1 MRLPFILLLAVSIS
15 RALCHSTFRFGAVL
29 STVGSTRTIADAKD
43 GYALY
48 FDAVNA
54 LADGNGFFIQGKPET
69 QGFYFKYEF
78 LWREDFSDR
87 RIHADEVQKL
97 LEKDRVHFLGGSHP
111 KYALQEM
118 RLANQSS
125 VLCYHCCVSPDSIY
139 ERNFP
144 TTFGITATNK
154 DFTKLLIRQLTF
166 AQISSLAVVY
176 DEDDEFTRTTCEA
189 TIAFG
194 REFYAGDLED
204 RMIIVAFNGS
214 DTSPEI
220 AEEFAQRAKRLK
232 IAAVIGCVY
241 PQKGRQLVHALDA
254 VEYSLQSLFL
264 TVGPSKQW
272 WVNSIENGDLVRDL
286 LSSAQWHESMNYVD
300 DFFGSTAEYVELY
313 KRKYSGASPDQD
325 AAGASAVGLTLTK
338 AITTAF
344 TNCDITQT
352 KGDVDALLY
361 DTGSIACDD
370 GLEMTGYDRI
380 LRTLARLDIET
391 FYGKVQ
397 FNPLRRNVALDPV
410 TTQVFVRKTGDGE
423 ERRKIEAVL
432 PVGYATKLIHY
443 PAHNRYPDTCEA
455 GQHRGKG
462 AFDPCEPCA
471 SGTFSEKRNAKHCEN
486 CPIGHWLKSPGQSV
500 CNKCPS
506 GTTTNSTGATR
517 KTDCICR
524 VGFFNRAA
532 LKGVDCEPCPEGAT
546 CKGGIHA
553 PIPNEGYWS
562 SSLDRGEVY
571 RCDSGSVCR
580 GGEDSECAEGYTG
593 RYVSPKSSAEH

>member
-1 MRLPFILLLAVSIS
+1 MRLLLVFFLAVSIC
-15 RALCHSTFRFGAVL
+15 RTLCHSTFRFGAVL
-29 STVGSTRTIADAKD
+29 STVGSTRTIADAKN

-54 LADGNGFFIQGKPET
+54 LADGNGLFIQGRPGT

-87 RIHADEVQKL
+87 RIHAEEVQNL

-111 KYALQEM
+111 KYAMQEM

-125 VLCYHCCVSPDSIY
+125 ILCYHCCVSPDSIY

-166 AQISSLAVVY
+166 AQISSLAVIY
-176 DEDDEFTRTTCEA
+176 DEDDEFTRTTCQA
-189 TIAFG
+189 AITFG
-194 REFYAGDLED
+194 REFYAGGRED
-204 RMIIVAFNGS
+204 RMVVMAFNGS
-214 DTSPEI
+214 DTSADMIEV
-220 AEEFAQRAKRLK
+220 FAQRAKNTK

-241 PQKGRQLVHALDA
+241 PEKGRQLVHALDA
-254 VEYSLQSLFL
+254 AEYSLQALFL

-272 WVNSIENGDLVRDL
+272 WVQSIENGDLVRHL
-286 LSSAQWHESMNYVD
+286 LSSAQWHESMNYMD
-300 DFFGSTAEYVELY
+300 DFFGSTAEYVRTY

-344 TNCDITQT
+344 KNCDITQT

-361 DTGSIACDD
+361 DVESIACDD
-370 GLEMTGYDRI
+370 GLDMTGYDRI

-391 FYGKVQ
+391 FYGRVQ
-397 FNPLRRNVALDPV
+397 FNSFRRNVALDPV
-410 TTQVFVRKTGDGE
+410 TTQVFVRQTKNGE

-432 PVGYATKLIHY
+432 PVGYATKLLKF
-443 PAHNRYPDTCEA
+443 PANNRYPDACVA
-455 GQHRGKG
+455 GQHRG
-462 AFDPCEPCA
+462 ARPFDPCEPCA
-471 SGTFSEKRNAKHCEN
+471 SGTFSDKANAKHCEN
-486 CPIGHWLKSPGQSV
+486 CPIGYWLKTPGQSA
-500 CNKCPS
+500 CDRCPL
-506 GTTTNSTGATR
+506 GTTTNFIGATR
-517 KTDCICR
+517 LTDCICR
-524 VGFFNRAA
+524 VGFFNRAG
-532 LKGVDCEPCPEGAT
+532 LNGVECEPCPDGAT
-546 CKGGIHA
+546 CEGGIDA
-553 PIPNEGYWS
+553 PIPKKGYWS
-562 SSLDRGEVY
+562 NSSDRREIY
-571 RCDSGSVCR
+571 RCVPPSVCR

-593 RYVSPKSSAEH
+593 RYVTLKSLTKQ